1 MSEYE
6 KMMSGKWYDAN
17 FDQNLLDMRYR
28 AKSLCDELNYR
39 IPHNNKEE
47 RYEVVEKILGEL
59 PEGLELLS
67 PFIVDYGKN
76 IKMGKNVFIN
86 HYCYFMDGGGITIG
100 DNVFFG
106 PYVGLYTANHP
117 LQFKERNEG
126 LEEAKPINIGDNCWF
141 GANVSVMPGVTI
153 GNGCVIASGSVV
165 NNDVPDNSVV
175 AGVPAKVVKMIN
187 QDERLNLE

>member
-1 MSEYE
+1 M
-6 KMMSGKWYDAN
+6 
-17 FDQNLLDMRYR
+17 
-28 AKSLCDELNYR
+28 
-39 IPHNNKEE
+39 
-47 RYEVVEKILGEL
+47 
-59 PEGLELLS
+59 
-67 PFIVDYGKN
+67 
-76 IKMGKNVFIN
+76 
-86 HYCYFMDGGGITIG
+86 
-100 DNVFFG
+100 FFG

-153 GNGCVIASGSVV
+153 GNGCVIAAGSVV

>member
-1 MSEYE
+1 MNEHE
-6 KMMSGKWYDAN
+6 KMLNGKWYDAN
-17 FDQNLLDMRYR
+17 FDENLLSIRYK

-39 IPHNNKEE
+39 IPHEDKEE
-47 RYEVVEKILGEL
+47 RNEVIQRILGYL

-76 IKMGKNVFIN
+76 IKLGKNVFIN

-106 PYVGLYTANHP
+106 PYVGLYTAHHP
-117 LQFKERNEG
+117 LQYQERNQG
-126 LEEAKPINIGDNCWF
+126 LEIARPIKIGKNCWF

-153 GNGCVIASGSVV
+153 GNGCVIAAGAVV
-165 NNDVPDNSVV
+165 KNDIPDNSLV
-175 AGVPAKVVKMIN
+175 AGVPAKIIRTIN
-187 QDERLNLE
+187 QSERLDLE